1 MIVNLAENENPQI
14 EIRRCDRYITSST
27 HIGHTQH
34 GTFTNVASIN

>member
-1 MIVNLAENENPQI
+1 MIVNLAENDLQI